1 MARADRDDH
10 FRDIKSAALTQ
21 GWVVEE
27 TAKQHWKFIPP
38 RAGPG
43 LSPVFFSGSPS
54 DWRAIRNFVSA
65 MRQRGFR
72 IPERMRKG
80 G

>member
-1 MARADRDDH
+1 MARADRDDR
-10 FRDIKSAALTQ
+10 FRAVKAAAEEQ

-27 TAKQHWKFIPP
+27 TAKKHWKFVPP
-38 RAGPG
+38 TRGVT
-43 LSPVFFSGSPS
+43 PVFFSGSPG
-54 DWRAIRNFVSA
+54 DWRAIRNFVAA

-72 IPERMRKG
+72 IPESMRKG